1 MPALHRNRSRR
12 IAAAV
17 CVVMLAA
24 SPLAGC
30 GGSSKSASSTSTG
43 AGKAA
48 SGARV
53 SSPRGGR
60 GRNRTGAT
68 QRYARFAA
76 CMRKHGVSLP
86 APNTS
91 GKGPIFDSKGFN
103 PRSAAFKVADRKCA
117 HKLFPK
123 RPTGR

>member
-1 MPALHRNRSRR
+1 MPPLHRNRSQC

-17 CVVMLAA
+17 FLAVLTA
-24 SPLAGC
+24 PPLAGC
-30 GGSSKSASSTSTG
+30 GGFSGSASSRSVG
-43 AGKAA
+43 AGKTAGNPRA
-48 SGARV
+48 SP
-53 SSPRGGR
+53 PRGRR
-60 GRNRTGAT
+60 GHNRASAT

-91 GKGPIFDSKGFN
+91 GKGPIFDSRGFD
-103 PRSAAFKVADRKCA
+103 PHGAAFKAADRRCA
-117 HKLFPK
+117 RRLFPK

>member
-1 MPALHRNRSRR
+1 VAL
-12 IAAAV
+12 
-17 CVVMLAA
+17 LAA
-24 SPLAGC
+24 PPLAGC
-30 GGSSKSASSTSTG
+30 GGSSKSASSTSTD

-53 SSPRGGR
+53 SSPRGGP
-60 GRNRTGAT
+60 GHNRTGAM
-68 QRYARFAA
+68 QRYAKFAA

-91 GKGPIFDSKGFN
+91 GKGPIFDSKGFD
-103 PRSAAFKVADRKCA
+103 PRSAAFKAADRKCA
-117 HKLFPK
+117 RKLFPK